1 MTLPEWAANAPVADL
16 WFLVVF
22 LVGVVI
28 SLTVMLIHREV
39 RLLRTQQRLRQLQPQ
54 LQQPQT
60 SGVHDCRTSPSES
73 EVR

>member
-39 RLLRTQQRLRQLQPQ
+39 RLLRT
-54 LQQPQT
+54 
-60 SGVHDCRTSPSES
+60 SSD
-73 EVR
+73 